1 MEYKL
6 SDEFTAKPERTN
18 FWRKFDGRNQ
28 FRVISDNF
36 IQVFSQWVNRPDGK
50 GYSRMWP
57 FDVER
62 PDLEAGE
69 SWEVGSPARKVVF
82 CVSPVEGH
90 DGGAPAVLVVNQQ
103 VAKQMLA
110 LATELQGLTVADFIL
125 IADGRGTNKTFTVM
139 AAKPSP
145 LNPELHE
152 MGARYDLLADL

>member
-1 MEYKL
+1 
-6 SDEFTAKPERTN
+6 
-18 FWRKFDGRNQ
+18 
-28 FRVISDNF
+28 
-36 IQVFSQWVNRPDGK
+36 
-50 GYSRMWP
+50 
-57 FDVER
+57 
-62 PDLEAGE
+62 
-69 SWEVGSPARKVVF
+69 VVF